1 MEQIKIIEMNEM
13 QLGFF
18 ESKVEDQDYR
28 DKMLFAFCELN
39 DVMPSEL
46 KLYYYFYQKE
56 THETAQTVQTYILLC
71 EDDILPNKYNKLDLE
86 KGKYL
91 TFLVTQETLKK
102 SPKEF
107 KKTVE
112 NYLVEHHYRLDS
124 ENIVYLAQRQ
134 EDETYRVFI
143 AIG

>member
-18 ESKVEDQDYR
+18 ESKEEDQDYR
-28 DKMLFAFCELN
+28 DNMLFAFCEIN

-56 THETAQTVQTYILLC
+56 MTDTTQTVKTYILLC
-71 EDDILPNKYNKLDLE
+71 EDDILPEKYSKVELE

-91 TFLVTQETLKK
+91 TLLVTKETLKG

-107 KKTVE
+107 KKTLE
-112 NYLVEHHYRLDS
+112 TYLLEHHYRLDS
-124 ENIVYLAQRQ
+124 KNIVYLSQRQ
-134 EDETYRVFI
+134 EDGNYRVFI
-143 AIG
+143 AIE